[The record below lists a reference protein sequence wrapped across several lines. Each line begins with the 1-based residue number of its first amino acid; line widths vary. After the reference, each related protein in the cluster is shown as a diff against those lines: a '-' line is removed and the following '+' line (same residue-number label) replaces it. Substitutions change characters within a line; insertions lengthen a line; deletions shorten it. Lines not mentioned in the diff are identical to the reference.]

1 MRAVWQEKMPFTTPP
16 PARQH
21 RRNKTGSWTDLIGE
35 SSFGVLPDLGI
46 HADPPECMGNEK
58 RRRPFRCAAGQAL
71 VSTTVAT
78 AEYSMRAADTT
89 AATVLDWDV
98 AAMQAQLEYVVPVF
112 PIG

>member
-1 MRAVWQEKMPFTTPP
+1 VQFGRRRCRARLRPLRGNIAATKL
-16 PARQH
+16 
-21 RRNKTGSWTDLIGE
+21 GSWTDLIGE

-71 VSTTVAT
+71 VSTTVAP
-78 AEYSMRAADTT
+78 AEYSMRAADR
-89 AATVLDWDV
+89 LDWDV